1 VLSDYFET
9 SFFGT
14 VEDICSIIMA
24 GKNRPWAPRTKDLWG
39 EPILIEAE
47 RLVVLDEIGARQKV
61 TDLHY
66 SAVKEFADVRE
77 LDHSGVAIYISNLEP
92 AQLAAVYDDRIASRL
107 LCGTWFKLDGKDR
120 RMGEK

>member
-1 VLSDYFET
+1 
-9 SFFGT
+9 
-14 VEDICSIIMA
+14 MA
-24 GKNRPWAPRTKDLWG
+24 GRNRPWAPPIKNHWG
-39 EPILIEAE
+39 IIDPILQSESD

-92 AQLAAVYDDRIASRL
+92 MQLANVYDDRIASRL
-107 LCGTWFKLDGKDR
+107 LCGTWYKLDGKDR
-120 RMGEK
+120 RMSAEG